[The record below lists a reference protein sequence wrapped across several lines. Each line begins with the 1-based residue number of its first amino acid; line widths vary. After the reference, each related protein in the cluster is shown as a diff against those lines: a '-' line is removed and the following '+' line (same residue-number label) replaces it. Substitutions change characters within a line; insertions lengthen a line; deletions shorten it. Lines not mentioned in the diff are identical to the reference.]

1 MRKND
6 KVEGR
11 RLKAEEKPILTPS
24 AFSRRPNQPNL
35 ILTRHFSQRWQE
47 RVGNYPTAEAIA
59 DYIRHSVRVQGC
71 EDLTRKNG
79 TPFRMLAIYWHPAL
93 DLVIKVDGIRNAAVT
108 VLSMENW
115 RYGHPDM
122 SGVGIAGPGPEN
134 PSEDGPAVTAE
145 TGPVRT
151 AMADRIKGIKAMFGA
166 KRMMKVEG

>member
-47 RVGNYPTAEAIA
+47 RVGNYPTVEAIA
-59 DYIRHSVRVQGC
+59 NYIRHSVRVQGC
-71 EDLTRKNG
+71 EDLTRKDG
-79 TPFRMLAIYWHPAL
+79 SPFRMLAIYWHPAL

-108 VLSMENW
+108 VLSMDNW
-115 RYGHPDM
+115 RYGHPNM
-122 SGVGIAGPGPEN
+122 SVDLSAHSAPEKQPEEGPV
-134 PSEDGPAVTAE
+134 ATAE